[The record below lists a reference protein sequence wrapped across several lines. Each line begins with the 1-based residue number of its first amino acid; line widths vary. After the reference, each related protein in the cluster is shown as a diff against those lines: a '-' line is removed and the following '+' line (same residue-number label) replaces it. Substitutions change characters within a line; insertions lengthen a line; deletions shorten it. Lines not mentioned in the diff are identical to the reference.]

1 MSEKKYRL
9 VTRSD
14 MDGLVCG
21 TLLKYLDIIDEI
33 TFVHP
38 KDMQDG
44 LIEITNNDITTNLP
58 YVDGV
63 YLAFDHHFSETLRN
77 EKRDN
82 HIINPDAPSAAQVVY
97 DYYDGDEVFPGYFTS
112 MMRGLIKI
120 YKYDKFDNEIFLY
133 HIYSNSLISELSN
146 LNTNEIFC
154 FSNASFIE
162 DSVVLSIDFLKLQEH
177 FLNNNLLVKELMNS
191 LLKKTNQL
199 QSLVNR
205 ELVFDATAKVAYML
219 VSDLKMFNKLKRQD
233 VSFMLHIQPETLS
246 RVLKKLSRDNIIE
259 IENQQVIIKDEI
271 ALNSIFKGVAI

>member
-1 MSEKKYRL
+1 MTLSQSIRSLDFFENLSDEQIDVLSNFSFISKYEKDSILFYE
-9 VTRSD
+9 TD
-14 MDGLVCG
+14 
-21 TLLKYLDIIDEI
+21 LK
-33 TFVHP
+33 
-38 KDMQDG
+38 
-44 LIEITNNDITTNLP
+44 TNLLFL
-58 YVDGV
+58 V
-63 YLAFDHHFSETLRN
+63 S
-77 EKRDN
+77 
-82 HIINPDAPSAAQVVY
+82 
-97 DYYDGDEVFPGYFTS
+97 
-112 MMRGLIKI
+112 GLIKI

-146 LNTNEIFC
+146 INTNEIFC

-219 VSDLKMFNKLKRQD
+219 VSDLKMFNNLKRQD

-259 IENQQVIIKDEI
+259 VENQQVIIKDEI

>member
-1 MSEKKYRL
+1 MTLSQSIRSLDFFENLSDEQIDVLSNFSFISKYEKDSILFYE
-9 VTRSD
+9 TD
-14 MDGLVCG
+14 
-21 TLLKYLDIIDEI
+21 LK
-33 TFVHP
+33 
-38 KDMQDG
+38 
-44 LIEITNNDITTNLP
+44 TNLLFL
-58 YVDGV
+58 V
-63 YLAFDHHFSETLRN
+63 N
-77 EKRDN
+77 
-82 HIINPDAPSAAQVVY
+82 
-97 DYYDGDEVFPGYFTS
+97 
-112 MMRGLIKI
+112 GLIKI

-146 LNTNEIFC
+146 INTNEIYC

-177 FLNNNLLVKELMNS
+177 FLNNNLLVKELMSS

-219 VSDLKMFNKLKRQD
+219 VSDLKMFNNLKRQD

>member
-1 MSEKKYRL
+1 MTLTQSIKSLDFFESLSDNQIDILSNFSFISKYEKDSILFYE
-9 VTRSD
+9 TD
-14 MDGLVCG
+14 
-21 TLLKYLDIIDEI
+21 LK
-33 TFVHP
+33 
-38 KDMQDG
+38 
-44 LIEITNNDITTNLP
+44 TNLLFL
-58 YVDGV
+58 V
-63 YLAFDHHFSETLRN
+63 S
-77 EKRDN
+77 
-82 HIINPDAPSAAQVVY
+82 
-97 DYYDGDEVFPGYFTS
+97 
-112 MMRGLIKI
+112 GLIKI

-146 LNTNEIFC
+146 INTNEIYC

-177 FLNNNLLVKELMNS
+177 FLNNNLLVKELMSS

-219 VSDLKMFNKLKRQD
+219 VSDLKMFNNLKRQD

>member
-1 MSEKKYRL
+1 MTLTQSIRSLDFFENLSDEQIDVLSNFSFISKYEKDSILFYE
-9 VTRSD
+9 TD
-14 MDGLVCG
+14 
-21 TLLKYLDIIDEI
+21 LK
-33 TFVHP
+33 
-38 KDMQDG
+38 
-44 LIEITNNDITTNLP
+44 TNLLFL
-58 YVDGV
+58 V
-63 YLAFDHHFSETLRN
+63 S
-77 EKRDN
+77 
-82 HIINPDAPSAAQVVY
+82 
-97 DYYDGDEVFPGYFTS
+97 
-112 MMRGLIKI
+112 GLIKI

-146 LNTNEIFC
+146 LNTNEIYC

>member
-1 MSEKKYRL
+1 MTLSQSIRSLDFFENLSDEQIDVLSNFSFISKYEKDSILFYE
-9 VTRSD
+9 TD
-14 MDGLVCG
+14 
-21 TLLKYLDIIDEI
+21 LK
-33 TFVHP
+33 
-38 KDMQDG
+38 
-44 LIEITNNDITTNLP
+44 TNLLFL
-58 YVDGV
+58 V
-63 YLAFDHHFSETLRN
+63 S
-77 EKRDN
+77 
-82 HIINPDAPSAAQVVY
+82 
-97 DYYDGDEVFPGYFTS
+97 
-112 MMRGLIKI
+112 GLIKI

-177 FLNNNLLVKELMNS
+177 FLNNNILVKELMNS
-191 LLKKTNQL
+191 LLKKTHQL
-199 QSLVNR
+199 QCLVNR

-219 VSDLKMFNKLKRQD
+219 VSDLKMFNNLKRQD

>member
-1 MSEKKYRL
+1 MTLSQSIRSLDFFENLNDEQIDVLSNFSFISKYEKDSILFYE
-9 VTRSD
+9 TD
-14 MDGLVCG
+14 
-21 TLLKYLDIIDEI
+21 LK
-33 TFVHP
+33 
-38 KDMQDG
+38 
-44 LIEITNNDITTNLP
+44 TNLLFL
-58 YVDGV
+58 V
-63 YLAFDHHFSETLRN
+63 
-77 EKRDN
+77 
-82 HIINPDAPSAAQVVY
+82 
-97 DYYDGDEVFPGYFTS
+97 
-112 MMRGLIKI
+112 RGLIKI

-219 VSDLKMFNKLKRQD
+219 VSDLKMFNNLKRQD

>member
-1 MSEKKYRL
+1 MTLTQSIKSLDFFENLSDEQIDILSNFSFISKYEKDSILFYE
-9 VTRSD
+9 TD
-14 MDGLVCG
+14 
-21 TLLKYLDIIDEI
+21 LK
-33 TFVHP
+33 
-38 KDMQDG
+38 
-44 LIEITNNDITTNLP
+44 TNLLFL
-58 YVDGV
+58 V
-63 YLAFDHHFSETLRN
+63 N
-77 EKRDN
+77 
-82 HIINPDAPSAAQVVY
+82 
-97 DYYDGDEVFPGYFTS
+97 
-112 MMRGLIKI
+112 GLIKI

-146 LNTNEIFC
+146 INTNEIYC

-177 FLNNNLLVKELMNS
+177 FLNNNLLVKELMSS

-219 VSDLKMFNKLKRQD
+219 VSDLKMFNNLKRQD

-271 ALNSIFKGVAI
+271 ALNSIFKGVAV

>member
-1 MSEKKYRL
+1 MTLSQSIRSLDFFENLSDNQIDILSNFSFISKYEKDSILFYE
-9 VTRSD
+9 TD
-14 MDGLVCG
+14 
-21 TLLKYLDIIDEI
+21 LK
-33 TFVHP
+33 
-38 KDMQDG
+38 
-44 LIEITNNDITTNLP
+44 TNLLFL
-58 YVDGV
+58 V
-63 YLAFDHHFSETLRN
+63 S
-77 EKRDN
+77 
-82 HIINPDAPSAAQVVY
+82 
-97 DYYDGDEVFPGYFTS
+97 
-112 MMRGLIKI
+112 GLIKI

-177 FLNNNLLVKELMNS
+177 FLNKNLLVKELMNS

-219 VSDLKMFNKLKRQD
+219 VSDLNMFNKLKRQD

>member
-1 MSEKKYRL
+1 MTLTQSIKSLDFFENLSDEQIDVLSNFSFISKYEKDSILFYE
-9 VTRSD
+9 TD
-14 MDGLVCG
+14 
-21 TLLKYLDIIDEI
+21 LK
-33 TFVHP
+33 
-38 KDMQDG
+38 
-44 LIEITNNDITTNLP
+44 TNLLFL
-58 YVDGV
+58 V
-63 YLAFDHHFSETLRN
+63 S
-77 EKRDN
+77 
-82 HIINPDAPSAAQVVY
+82 
-97 DYYDGDEVFPGYFTS
+97 
-112 MMRGLIKI
+112 GLIKI

-146 LNTNEIFC
+146 INTNEIYC

-177 FLNNNLLVKELMNS
+177 FLNNNLLVKELMSS

-219 VSDLKMFNKLKRQD
+219 VSDLKMFNNLKRQD

-271 ALNSIFKGVAI
+271 ALNSIFKGVAV

>member
-1 MSEKKYRL
+1 MTLTQSIRSLDFFENLNDEQIDVLSNFSFISKYEKDSILFYE
-9 VTRSD
+9 TD
-14 MDGLVCG
+14 
-21 TLLKYLDIIDEI
+21 LK
-33 TFVHP
+33 
-38 KDMQDG
+38 
-44 LIEITNNDITTNLP
+44 TNLLFL
-58 YVDGV
+58 V
-63 YLAFDHHFSETLRN
+63 S
-77 EKRDN
+77 
-82 HIINPDAPSAAQVVY
+82 
-97 DYYDGDEVFPGYFTS
+97 
-112 MMRGLIKI
+112 GLIKI

-146 LNTNEIFC
+146 INTNEIFC

-177 FLNNNLLVKELMNS
+177 FLNNNILVKELMNS
-191 LLKKTNQL
+191 LLKKTHQL
-199 QSLVNR
+199 QCLVNR

-219 VSDLKMFNKLKRQD
+219 VSDLKMFNNLKRQD

>member
-1 MSEKKYRL
+1 MTLTQSIKSLDFFENLSDNQIDILSNFSFISKYEKDSILFYE
-9 VTRSD
+9 TD
-14 MDGLVCG
+14 
-21 TLLKYLDIIDEI
+21 LK
-33 TFVHP
+33 
-38 KDMQDG
+38 
-44 LIEITNNDITTNLP
+44 TNLLFL
-58 YVDGV
+58 VNV
-63 YLAFDHHFSETLRN
+63 
-77 EKRDN
+77 
-82 HIINPDAPSAAQVVY
+82 
-97 DYYDGDEVFPGYFTS
+97 
-112 MMRGLIKI
+112 LIKI

-146 LNTNEIFC
+146 INTNEIYC

-177 FLNNNLLVKELMNS
+177 FLNNNLLVKELMSS

-219 VSDLKMFNKLKRQD
+219 VSDLKMFNNLKRQD

>member
-1 MSEKKYRL
+1 MTLTQSIKSLDFFENLSDNQIDILSNFSFISKYEKDSILFYE
-9 VTRSD
+9 TD
-14 MDGLVCG
+14 
-21 TLLKYLDIIDEI
+21 LK
-33 TFVHP
+33 
-38 KDMQDG
+38 
-44 LIEITNNDITTNLP
+44 TNLLFL
-58 YVDGV
+58 V
-63 YLAFDHHFSETLRN
+63 S
-77 EKRDN
+77 
-82 HIINPDAPSAAQVVY
+82 
-97 DYYDGDEVFPGYFTS
+97 
-112 MMRGLIKI
+112 GLIKI

-177 FLNNNLLVKELMNS
+177 FLNKNLLVKELMNS

-219 VSDLKMFNKLKRQD
+219 VSDLNMFNKLKRQD

>member
-1 MSEKKYRL
+1 MTLTQSIKSLDFFENLSDDQIDILSNFSFISKYEKDSILFYE
-9 VTRSD
+9 TD
-14 MDGLVCG
+14 
-21 TLLKYLDIIDEI
+21 LK
-33 TFVHP
+33 
-38 KDMQDG
+38 
-44 LIEITNNDITTNLP
+44 TNLLFL
-58 YVDGV
+58 V
-63 YLAFDHHFSETLRN
+63 S
-77 EKRDN
+77 
-82 HIINPDAPSAAQVVY
+82 
-97 DYYDGDEVFPGYFTS
+97 
-112 MMRGLIKI
+112 GLIKI

-219 VSDLKMFNKLKRQD
+219 VSDLNMFNKLKRQD

>member
-1 MSEKKYRL
+1 MTLTQSIKSLDFFENLSDNQIDILSNFSFISKYEKDSILFYE
-9 VTRSD
+9 TD
-14 MDGLVCG
+14 
-21 TLLKYLDIIDEI
+21 LK
-33 TFVHP
+33 
-38 KDMQDG
+38 
-44 LIEITNNDITTNLP
+44 TNLLFL
-58 YVDGV
+58 V
-63 YLAFDHHFSETLRN
+63 S
-77 EKRDN
+77 
-82 HIINPDAPSAAQVVY
+82 
-97 DYYDGDEVFPGYFTS
+97 
-112 MMRGLIKI
+112 GLIKI

-146 LNTNEIFC
+146 INTNEIYC

-177 FLNNNLLVKELMNS
+177 FLNNNLLVKELMSS

-219 VSDLKMFNKLKRQD
+219 VSDLNMFNKLKRQD

-259 IENQQVIIKDEI
+259 VENQQVIIKDEI
-271 ALNSIFKGVAI
+271 ALNSIFKGVAV

>member
-1 MSEKKYRL
+1 MTLTQSIKSLDFFENLSDNQIDILSNFSFISKYEKDSILFYE
-9 VTRSD
+9 TD
-14 MDGLVCG
+14 
-21 TLLKYLDIIDEI
+21 LK
-33 TFVHP
+33 
-38 KDMQDG
+38 
-44 LIEITNNDITTNLP
+44 TNLLFL
-58 YVDGV
+58 V
-63 YLAFDHHFSETLRN
+63 S
-77 EKRDN
+77 
-82 HIINPDAPSAAQVVY
+82 
-97 DYYDGDEVFPGYFTS
+97 
-112 MMRGLIKI
+112 GLIKI

-146 LNTNEIFC
+146 INTNEIYC

-177 FLNNNLLVKELMNS
+177 FLNNNLLVKELMSS

-205 ELVFDATAKVAYML
+205 EFVFDATAKVAYML
-219 VSDLKMFNKLKRQD
+219 VSDLKMFNNLKRQD

-271 ALNSIFKGVAI
+271 ALNSIFKGVAV

>member
-1 MSEKKYRL
+1 MTLSQSIRSLDFFENLSDEQIDVLSNFSFISKYEKDSILFYE
-9 VTRSD
+9 TD
-14 MDGLVCG
+14 
-21 TLLKYLDIIDEI
+21 LK
-33 TFVHP
+33 
-38 KDMQDG
+38 
-44 LIEITNNDITTNLP
+44 TNLLFL
-58 YVDGV
+58 V
-63 YLAFDHHFSETLRN
+63 S
-77 EKRDN
+77 
-82 HIINPDAPSAAQVVY
+82 
-97 DYYDGDEVFPGYFTS
+97 
-112 MMRGLIKI
+112 GLIKI

-219 VSDLKMFNKLKRQD
+219 VSDLNMFNKLKRQD

-271 ALNSIFKGVAI
+271 ALNSIFKGVAV

>member
-1 MSEKKYRL
+1 MTLTQSIKSLDFFENLSDNQIDILSNFSFISKYEKDSILFYE
-9 VTRSD
+9 TD
-14 MDGLVCG
+14 
-21 TLLKYLDIIDEI
+21 LK
-33 TFVHP
+33 
-38 KDMQDG
+38 
-44 LIEITNNDITTNLP
+44 TNLLFL
-58 YVDGV
+58 V
-63 YLAFDHHFSETLRN
+63 S
-77 EKRDN
+77 
-82 HIINPDAPSAAQVVY
+82 
-97 DYYDGDEVFPGYFTS
+97 
-112 MMRGLIKI
+112 GLIKI

-177 FLNNNLLVKELMNS
+177 FLNNNLLVKELMS
-191 LLKKTNQL
+191 YLLKKTNQL

-219 VSDLKMFNKLKRQD
+219 VSDLNMFNKLKRQD

>member
-1 MSEKKYRL
+1 MTLSQSIRSLDFFENLSDEQIDVLSNFSFISKYEKDSILFYE
-9 VTRSD
+9 TD
-14 MDGLVCG
+14 
-21 TLLKYLDIIDEI
+21 LK
-33 TFVHP
+33 
-38 KDMQDG
+38 
-44 LIEITNNDITTNLP
+44 TNLLFL
-58 YVDGV
+58 V
-63 YLAFDHHFSETLRN
+63 N
-77 EKRDN
+77 
-82 HIINPDAPSAAQVVY
+82 
-97 DYYDGDEVFPGYFTS
+97 
-112 MMRGLIKI
+112 GLIKI

-146 LNTNEIFC
+146 INTNEIFC

-177 FLNNNLLVKELMNS
+177 FLNNNLLVKELMSS

-219 VSDLKMFNKLKRQD
+219 VSDLKMFNNLKRQD

>member
-1 MSEKKYRL
+1 MTLTQSIRSLDFFENLSDEQIDVLSNFSFISKYEKDSILFYE
-9 VTRSD
+9 TD
-14 MDGLVCG
+14 
-21 TLLKYLDIIDEI
+21 LK
-33 TFVHP
+33 
-38 KDMQDG
+38 
-44 LIEITNNDITTNLP
+44 TNLLFL
-58 YVDGV
+58 V
-63 YLAFDHHFSETLRN
+63 S
-77 EKRDN
+77 
-82 HIINPDAPSAAQVVY
+82 
-97 DYYDGDEVFPGYFTS
+97 
-112 MMRGLIKI
+112 GLIKI

-146 LNTNEIFC
+146 INTNEIYC

-219 VSDLKMFNKLKRQD
+219 VSDLNMFNKLKRQD

>member
-1 MSEKKYRL
+1 MTLTQSIKSLDFFENLSDNQIDILSNFSFISKYEKDSILFYE
-9 VTRSD
+9 TD
-14 MDGLVCG
+14 
-21 TLLKYLDIIDEI
+21 LK
-33 TFVHP
+33 
-38 KDMQDG
+38 
-44 LIEITNNDITTNLP
+44 TNLLFL
-58 YVDGV
+58 V
-63 YLAFDHHFSETLRN
+63 N
-77 EKRDN
+77 
-82 HIINPDAPSAAQVVY
+82 
-97 DYYDGDEVFPGYFTS
+97 
-112 MMRGLIKI
+112 GLIKI

-177 FLNNNLLVKELMNS
+177 FLNNNLLVKELMSS

-219 VSDLKMFNKLKRQD
+219 VSDLKMFNNLKRQD

-271 ALNSIFKGVAI
+271 ALNSIFKGVAV

>member
-1 MSEKKYRL
+1 MTLSQSIRSLDFFENLNDEQIDVLSNFSFISKYEKDSILFYE
-9 VTRSD
+9 TD
-14 MDGLVCG
+14 
-21 TLLKYLDIIDEI
+21 LK
-33 TFVHP
+33 
-38 KDMQDG
+38 
-44 LIEITNNDITTNLP
+44 TNLLFL
-58 YVDGV
+58 V
-63 YLAFDHHFSETLRN
+63 S
-77 EKRDN
+77 
-82 HIINPDAPSAAQVVY
+82 
-97 DYYDGDEVFPGYFTS
+97 
-112 MMRGLIKI
+112 GLIKI

-177 FLNNNLLVKELMNS
+177 FLNNNLLVKELMSS

-219 VSDLKMFNKLKRQD
+219 VSDLKMFNNLKRQD

>member
-1 MSEKKYRL
+1 MTLTQSIRSLDFFENLSDNQIDILSNFSFISKYEKDSILFYE
-9 VTRSD
+9 TD
-14 MDGLVCG
+14 
-21 TLLKYLDIIDEI
+21 LK
-33 TFVHP
+33 
-38 KDMQDG
+38 
-44 LIEITNNDITTNLP
+44 TNLLFL
-58 YVDGV
+58 V
-63 YLAFDHHFSETLRN
+63 N
-77 EKRDN
+77 
-82 HIINPDAPSAAQVVY
+82 
-97 DYYDGDEVFPGYFTS
+97 
-112 MMRGLIKI
+112 GLIKI

-177 FLNNNLLVKELMNS
+177 FLNNNLLVKELMSS

-219 VSDLKMFNKLKRQD
+219 VSDLKMFNNLKRQD